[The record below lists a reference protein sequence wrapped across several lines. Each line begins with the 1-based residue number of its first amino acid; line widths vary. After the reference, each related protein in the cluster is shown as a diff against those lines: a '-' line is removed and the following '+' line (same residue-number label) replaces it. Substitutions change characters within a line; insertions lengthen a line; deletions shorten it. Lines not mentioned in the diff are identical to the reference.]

1 MMFYRLLQTISS
13 LEPEIE
19 GNQPYAITAGHVL
32 AGVDEF
38 WVTNRANEER
48 IEGMVAILSNPCL

>member
-13 LEPEIE
+13 LEPEVE

-32 AGVDEF
+32 AGGDEF
-38 WVTNRANEER
+38 WITNCVNEE
-48 IEGMVAILSNPCL
+48 